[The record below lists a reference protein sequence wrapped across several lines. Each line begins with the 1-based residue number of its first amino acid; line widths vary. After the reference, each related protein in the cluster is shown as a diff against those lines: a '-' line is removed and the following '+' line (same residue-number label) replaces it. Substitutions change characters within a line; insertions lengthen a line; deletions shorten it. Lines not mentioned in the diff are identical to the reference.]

1 MTWQTI
7 ALIVLCLGSAVGWA
21 ALRTSPRLRILAPP
35 LLGVALG
42 LAPQSAFLLAE
53 GIGGPGLLKN
63 PAYAASAIAY
73 DHAAVWMQDR
83 LAIVK
88 ELPGGL
94 FALAI
99 IALAASAVALNR
111 PMVFS
116 LPMRALRAI
125 GAATFIASIAT
136 TFTLA
141 TGSPA
146 WEPMSDAQLRA
157 DLRGAM
163 HDAVALNLQKE
174 MTVDPAA
181 LAAEELDRFIAF
193 LKTHIELL
201 SDNPCAQPQPAA
213 FDRNAAS
220 AHVVPCRPIDR
231 EGNLKEKRERVL
243 AIALRQAVDDV
254 VRSAAS
260 EMPDANPEPAGDSY
274 AARDALGRQRPP
286 TDQRSQ
292 RARQVIVLLATRALD
307 ISFGSTPLAGDL
319 ANAYLDIAEDAVT
332 EKLVGH
338 LPIEAMFRVADNF
351 SAVAQRMFASAR
363 MQLLRT
369 LWKPAIAP
377 DANEKFADAAK
388 VVTEQMNQEAEDHD
402 PVRRIVRR
410 GTAPLRDLLR

>member
-7 ALIVLCLGSAVGWA
+7 ALIVLCLGSALGWA
-21 ALRTSPRLRILAPP
+21 ALRTSPRLRLLAPP

-53 GIGGPGLLKN
+53 GIGGRGLVDD

-73 DHAAVWMQDR
+73 DQAAVWMRDR

-99 IALAASAVALNR
+99 IALAAGALALNR
-111 PMVFS
+111 PMIVS
-116 LPMRALRAI
+116 LPMRALRVI
-125 GAATFIASIAT
+125 SAAAFIASIAT

-141 TGSPA
+141 TGNPA

-174 MTVDPAA
+174 MTADPAA

-193 LKTHIELL
+193 LKAHIELL
-201 SDNPCAQPQPAA
+201 SDNPCAQRQPASE
-213 FDRNAAS
+213 RNAGAGDG
-220 AHVVPCRPIDR
+220 VPCRPVDR
-231 EGNLKEKRERVL
+231 EGNLKEKRDRVL
-243 AIALRQAVDDV
+243 AIALRQAVEDV

-351 SAVAQRMFASAR
+351 SAVTQRMFASAR

-410 GTAPLRDLLR
+410 GTAFLRDLLR